1 MIHPLFAI
9 PLYMNTIG
17 SLDYDEINERL
28 LELDWENFMK
38 NKRYNKRMKNYNIS
52 VTNKLREE
60 FKIIYKNI

>member
-28 LELDWENFMK
+28 LELDWEKVPQAEGNTT
-38 NKRYNKRMKNYNIS
+38 
-52 VTNKLREE
+52 TNK
-60 FKIIYKNI
+60 